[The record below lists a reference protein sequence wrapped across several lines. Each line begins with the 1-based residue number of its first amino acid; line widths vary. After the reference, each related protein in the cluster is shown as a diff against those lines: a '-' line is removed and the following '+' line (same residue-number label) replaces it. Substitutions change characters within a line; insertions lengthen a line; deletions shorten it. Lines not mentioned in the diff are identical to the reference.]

1 MARPRPFAAGKR
13 TEDDGDAAVIEFAET
28 GEEGVGERGV
38 VVKGVPVEDF
48 DVAVV
53 DGPVLREHDADFFFV
68 CDQLDEAVVEFGFG
82 VDEDEA
88 GAGGVVADADAGG
101 GEALRVRLWFAVV
114 VDRV

>member
-1 MARPRPFAAGKR
+1 MARPRPSAVRQRA
-13 TEDDGDAAVIEFAET
+13 EDDGDATAVEFAQP
-28 GEEGVGERGV
+28 GEEGVGEGGV

-68 CDQLDEAVVEFGFG
+68 GDQLDEAVVEFGFG

-88 GAGGVVADADAGG
+88 GAGGVVADADCRGRGG
-101 GEALRVRLWFAVV
+101 FAVRLRFVV
-114 VDRV
+114 VVGRG